1 MILLLVKYLL
11 LKFKSE
17 LNKIIFN
24 MVESDRVE
32 IIEFSGEQFSKHSF
46 PCSVLLILSFFL
58 VVINFTLMFLFPRTL
73 ISTFLSLG
81 IIAIFL
87 FYYYCGAAKNQGKI
101 RKCIISSEDIEISI
115 PEKPSFLIT
124 WAEFEEIEVRL
135 KSFNFEPYFKYEFH
149 FIKRKSEKTESEKT
163 FSFSL
168 WDFSKKRADQILVLT
183 KNYARKLGKSFTAVK
198 EIMISGIYQVENL
211 KI

>member
-1 MILLLVKYLL
+1 MIYLL

-17 LNKIIFN
+17 YNYFIFE
-24 MVESDRVE
+24 MVESDRIE
-32 IIEFSGEQFSKHSF
+32 IIEFSGEQFSKHTF
-46 PCSVLLILSFFL
+46 PCSVLLILSFL
-58 VVINFTLMFLFPRTL
+58 LAVINFTLTFLFPRTL

-87 FYYYCGAAKNQGKI
+87 FYYYYGAPKNPGKI
-101 RKCIISSEDIEISI
+101 RKYILSSEEIEISI
-115 PEKPSFLIT
+115 PEKPLFLIT

-135 KSFNFEPYFKYEFH
+135 KSLNFEPYFKYEFH
-149 FIKRKSEKTESEKT
+149 FINGKSEKT

-183 KNYARKLGKSFTAVK
+183 KNYVTKLGKIFTAVK
-198 EIMISGIYQVENL
+198 EIEISGIYQVENL